1 MTEKKS
7 IEIPPAGVSRCK
19 TAMGRSLDELK
30 VKADSLKGK
39 AREEA
44 LSRIAAIAPRYGEY
58 QKKTDREIPIIR
70 LTPAG

>member
-1 MTEKKS
+1 
-7 IEIPPAGVSRCK
+7 
-19 TAMGRSLDELK
+19 MGRSLDELK